1 VKRVAVVG
9 CGGSGKTTLARE
21 LGARLGIEV
30 VHLDGL
36 YYRADWSTTPPEEWK
51 AVQRRLVA
59 QPSWIIEG
67 NYGSTM
73 PDRVAAADTIIYLD
87 LSTGVCLWSVLR
99 RRLKFRGRSRPDL
112 GVYDRINW
120 QFIRFILSFR
130 RTRRPLILAQIDEH
144 KQPGSTV
151 VRLMSRRA
159 ANQFVRGAM
168 ADADHAARYVQPDSV
183 HMPLLSSGGRLR
195 SARSGCVRQRG
206 R

>member
-1 VKRVAVVG
+1 VKRVAVIG

-36 YYRADWSTTPPEEWK
+36 YYRADWSTTPPDEWE

-73 PDRVAAADTIIYLD
+73 PNRLAAADTIIYLD
-87 LSTGVCLWSVLR
+87 LSTRECLWSVLR

-120 QFIRFILSFR
+120 QFIRFIWSFR
-130 RTRRPLILAQIDEH
+130 RTRRPLILALIDEH

-159 ANQFVRGAM
+159 ANEFVRGAM
-168 ADADHAARYVQPDSV
+168 ADADRAA
-183 HMPLLSSGGRLR
+183 
-195 SARSGCVRQRG
+195 A
-206 R
+206 